1 MFNGTQ
7 PPQQQGLKAR
17 TKNNENR
24 NFLCVVKIAKGME
37 QATLIYALYLG
48 IDLENEK
55 ELLAIASQALQTLPS
70 DWQLGFGDKNSEH
83 PGVPYFYNTFTE
95 ESTWTHPKEAIYF
108 DMVVKQRA
116 KQKNA
121 GIRGED
127 DDDSTLQVEE
137 FEEWDAQETSNEEKN
152 IEHYKFGSNEGDFD
166 VEQEKLSLQ
175 GNHDT
180 KIARKKGG
188 SEVTQSGSGN
198 FVVGANIQE
207 STINTRE
214 REEVS
219 AYYRR
224 RKANDGVRIERDKLS
239 SGASVGNSRDDVF
252 CTESDE
258 HDTKRVNRRKKDNAR
273 KSRSGEKKV
282 QSWDLMDELHSL
294 SSLNKDLEKEIQEI
308 RYEGEHTFDNGQEDI
323 YLAALF

>member
-1 MFNGTQ
+1 VFNGTQ

-224 RKANDGVRIERDKLS
+224 RKANDGI
-239 SGASVGNSRDDVF
+239 
-252 CTESDE
+252 
-258 HDTKRVNRRKKDNAR
+258 KRPR
-273 KSRSGEKKV
+273 
-282 QSWDLMDELHSL
+282 
-294 SSLNKDLEKEIQEI
+294 
-308 RYEGEHTFDNGQEDI
+308 
-323 YLAALF
+323 